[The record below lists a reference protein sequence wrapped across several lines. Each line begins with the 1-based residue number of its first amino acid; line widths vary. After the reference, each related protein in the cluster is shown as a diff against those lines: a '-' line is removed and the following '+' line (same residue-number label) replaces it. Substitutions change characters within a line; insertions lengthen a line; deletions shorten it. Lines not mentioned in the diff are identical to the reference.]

1 MPRLLSETIGGGDQ
15 SWLGSTHALE
25 DAITAAPDP
34 ALFTAAAYPDGVL
47 SGTPLGLVAA
57 TNKVGPYTGDS
68 TDEVQTI
75 ALTGSPSGGTFVASP
90 FNLGA
95 TAPWAIADTAAQ
107 VQAKVDAVPALVGR
121 VKVGGTAGA
130 WTLTAIG
137 ASANADLA
145 STVISAKSLT
155 GGSSPDVTVTTN
167 TAGGADASADGRE
180 ILYGFL
186 ATDQKA
192 PGDGGWPV
200 VWHGRIKVNRLPIPF
215 AATGHNTVGQFTFT
229 KEV

>member
-1 MPRLLSETIGGGDQ
+1 MPRLATETIGTGDQ

-34 ALFTAAAYPDGVL
+34 AIFTAAAYPNGVP
-47 SGTPLGLVAA
+47 SGTPVGLVTA
-57 TNKVGPYTGDS
+57 TGKVGPYTGDS

-75 ALTGSPSGGTFVASP
+75 AVTGSPSSGTFVVSP

-95 TAPWAIADTAAQ
+95 TAAWNVGDTVAQ
-107 VQAKVDAVPALVGR
+107 VQAKVDAVTALAGRVLVG
-121 VKVGGTAGA
+121 GSANA
-130 WTLTAIG
+130 WTLTGIG
-137 ASANADLA
+137 LSANADLSA
-145 STVISAKSLT
+145 SVVSSKSLT

-167 TAGGADASADGRE
+167 TAGGADASSDGRE
-180 ILYGFL
+180 VLYGFL

-192 PGDGGWPV
+192 PGDGGWPI
-200 VWHGRIKVNRLPIPF
+200 VWHGRIKVNRLPIAF
-215 AATGHNTVGQFTFT
+215 AATGHNTVGQFTFS